1 MPEGPFSRAL
11 AGRATC
17 RPRPDHQRER
27 QRRIWFLTPWS
38 GGGTAVVSAQ
48 RGIGI
53 EQFPTRLRSDR
64 RRQEEGEA
72 SAAAAFVGCT
82 GRGVAPVNAVGSMS
96 EDQLKAGVQNILGE
110 PAGLKDC
117 FFPRLTTR
125 LVSVAAGAALHC
137 FQRPSHKANPGP
149 KHMGKNWRP
158 GSRLFRVR
166 LRCSSSGTISRFT
179 SLSRRR

>member
-38 GGGTAVVSAQ
+38 GCGTAVVSAQ

-53 EQFPTRLRSDR
+53 DSSPTSMGSIR
-64 RRQEEGEA
+64 RRQEEAEG

-110 PAGLKDC
+110 PGRFKDC
-117 FFPRLTTR
+117 GW
-125 LVSVAAGAALHC
+125 S
-137 FQRPSHKANPGP
+137 
-149 KHMGKNWRP
+149 
-158 GSRLFRVR
+158 
-166 LRCSSSGTISRFT
+166 
-179 SLSRRR
+179 